1 LLQLSVATCAEGV
14 MAGDTF
20 SIHSMINGDVG
31 SPFAKLRALLADVPP
46 GMSPTIDLS
55 LGEPREQMPDFVS
68 DALAEASASLVKYP
82 TMRGTDG
89 LRQAIASWAARRY
102 GADFILDPDH
112 EILPCNGSREGL
124 FYACFAAVARKPV
137 SGRPAVLM
145 CNPFYQVYLGGA
157 LTAGAEPIFLNAT
170 ESTGQLPDLDEIEAN
185 SALLQRTVAFY
196 LCSPANPQGAIA
208 SEAYLKRAIELARRY
223 DFMLFVDECY
233 AEIYADQPPPGALD
247 VARHTAA
254 GFANVVVFH
263 SLSKRSNLPGLR
275 SGFSAGDRVF
285 HDHLFQI
292 RNLAGPQMPGPIQ
305 HASARVWDDDAHVTA
320 NRLAYQEKFD
330 LCDEVLSGKF
340 GYQRPQGGFF
350 LWLDMHQ
357 FGSSGEA
364 AVTIWKRFGVKVV
377 PGAELARNGLNG
389 SNPGAAYVRI
399 ALVHDRATLKE
410 ALERIVSVAA

>member
-1 LLQLSVATCAEGV
+1 
-14 MAGDTF
+14 
-20 SIHSMINGDVG
+20 MINGDVG

-46 GMSPTIDLS
+46 GMTPTIDLS
-55 LGEPREQMPDFVS
+55 LGEPREQMPDFIS
-68 DALAEASASLVKYP
+68 EALAEATPSLAKYP
-82 TMRGTDG
+82 TMRGTSA
-89 LRQAIASWAARRY
+89 LRLAIANWASRRY
-102 GADFILDPDH
+102 GAEFKLEPDR

-157 LTAGAEPIFLNAT
+157 LAAGAEPIFLNAT
-170 ESTGQLPDLDEIEAN
+170 QATGHLPNLDEIERHPQ
-185 SALLQRTVAFY
+185 LLERTVAFY

-208 SEAYLKRAIELARRY
+208 SAAYLERALELARRY

-233 AEIYADQPPPGALD
+233 AEIYADQPPPGALA
-247 VARHTAA
+247 VAQNTTDSFR
-254 GFANVVVFH
+254 NVVVFH

-275 SGFSAGDRVF
+275 SGFSAGDGAF
-285 HDHLFQI
+285 HDQLFQI
-292 RNLAGPQMPGPIQ
+292 RNLAGPQMPGLIQ
-305 HASARVWDDDAHVTA
+305 HASAQVWADDDHVRA
-320 NRLAYQEKFD
+320 NRLAYRQKFD
-330 LCDEVLSGKF
+330 LCDELLTGKF
-340 GYQRPQGGFF
+340 GYQRPEGGFF

-364 AVTIWKRFGVKVV
+364 TVTIWKRFGVKVI
-377 PGAELARNGLNG
+377 PGAELAQHGLDG
-389 SNPGAAYVRI
+389 SNPGAGYVRV